1 MKRVLGI
8 LGYFITIS
16 FLLTTNAFAGEK
28 VFFYYTDPAGTP
40 VAMTDANGTVV
51 WRADYKP
58 FGEEQ
63 SITGTVENNEKFVGK
78 EKDKETGLYYFG
90 ARYMKAEIG
99 RFTSPDPVGP
109 VDAGTSKT
117 SYSLLSNPQNLNRY
131 AYSLNNPYKYL
142 DPNGKWPEW
151 IHNSIINAAFSKGK
165 YKLDQKFIAALKRGS
180 ANVDKDQSLESSY
193 KHAMS
198 SPYYDKE
205 HAEKY
210 MNNFIEKKMNE
221 YKTLMSQGNEE
232 AAYFVL
238 GEAMHPIMDSTSPSH
253 TGFQEWRGLDGT
265 IELGEG
271 ISHGLQESII
281 AIDRFRIT
289 VNKIKEFYSDIK

>member
-1 MKRVLGI
+1 
-8 LGYFITIS
+8 
-16 FLLTTNAFAGEK
+16 
-28 VFFYYTDPAGTP
+28 
-40 VAMTDANGTVV
+40 MTDDNGNVV

-58 FGEEQ
+58 FGEEK
-63 SITGTVENNEKFVGK
+63 SITGTIENNEKFVGK